1 MRPGPRGDPS
11 MKHRPERTSLRPLA
25 VAAGAFLVL
34 FGFASTSLAV
44 DSPPATAETPLR
56 DPWIPP
62 EAPKPSLV
70 APAEGA
76 ALREQVERKLKQGF
90 DAADVGRTGALTRE
104 QARAGGLGYITR
116 HFDEIDRQK
125 TGVVR
130 FDDVKRFLRERGAQ
144 LN

>member
-1 MRPGPRGDPS
+1 MKDRP
-11 MKHRPERTSLRPLA
+11 KRTSLRPA
-25 VAAGAFLVL
+25 VVAAAGSFVALL
-34 FGFASTSLAV
+34 GFASASLAA

-56 DPWIPP
+56 DPWVPP
-62 EAPKPSLV
+62 EARKPPLA
-70 APAEGA
+70 APTEGA

-90 DAADVGRTGALTRE
+90 DTADVGRTGTLTRE

-130 FDDVKRFLRERGAQ
+130 FDDVKRFLRERGGQ